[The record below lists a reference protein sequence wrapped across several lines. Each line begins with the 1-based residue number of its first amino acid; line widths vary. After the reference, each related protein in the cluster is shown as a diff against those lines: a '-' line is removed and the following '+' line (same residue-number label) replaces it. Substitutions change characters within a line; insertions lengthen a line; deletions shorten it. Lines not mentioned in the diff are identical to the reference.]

1 MRASRT
7 AIGHFLFILPQP
19 SCHPLSPGNT
29 GKHSSHTP
37 MPISLSLPRAE
48 ELLSFLIITLR
59 MFKPHNLSKWPTP
72 PCELYHPTDVL
83 YDSVCPDVT
92 AHVCATNGHTY
103 QNECFFCLDQW
114 EFGPHI
120 QFNRYGRCE

>member
-1 MRASRT
+1 MAAFAHMT
-7 AIGHFLFILPQP
+7 VFFLV
-19 SCHPLSPGNT
+19 
-29 GKHSSHTP
+29 SSTLEHTVF
-37 MPISLSLPRAE
+37 SG
-48 ELLSFLIITLR
+48 